1 MAASFDLDRCFT
13 AVARLTAEYRDL
25 PGLRL
30 TTSQVARLCGL
41 SIHEADVVLTALV
54 ASGYLCCDR
63 SGQYAVA
70 SPLAAV
76 DACNAGVTA
85 HLETTH

>member
-1 MAASFDLDRCFT
+1 MTAFDLDRCFT

-30 TTSQVARLCGL
+30 TTAQVARLCGL
-41 SIHEADVVLTALV
+41 SIYEADVVLTALV
-54 ASGYLCCDR
+54 ASGYLSCDR

-70 SPLAAV
+70 SPLAPDVARHEGAV
-76 DACNAGVTA
+76 R

>member
-1 MAASFDLDRCFT
+1 MAAFNLDRCFT

-25 PGLRL
+25 PGLHL
-30 TTSQVARLCGL
+30 TTAQVARLCGL

-54 ASGYLCCDR
+54 ASGYLSCGR

-70 SPLAAV
+70 NPLAADV
-76 DACNAGVTA
+76 DSHQRETR

>member
-1 MAASFDLDRCFT
+1 MAGFDLDRCFT

-41 SIHEADVVLTALV
+41 SIHEADVVLTALI
-54 ASGYLCCDR
+54 ASGYLSCDR

-70 SPLAAV
+70 SPLERAV
-76 DACNAGVTA
+76 ACEAGAKT
-85 HLETTH
+85 HLERTH